1 MNIDKLTAKAGRI
14 ALRRSSGR
22 SSGRWITV
30 NLALLAF
37 RHLPADQGRRLRA
50 LADELARQP
59 RHVRRLDEI
68 RRIVGDLLAK
78 ARTFGARMSERM
90 MAERAAR
97 RKLVQTWQDVLRE
110 DEDDPWNRLVE
121 TRGLLGLDGQEVWA

>member
-1 MNIDKLTAKAGRI
+1 MKLDKLTAKAGRI

-37 RHLPADQGRRLRA
+37 RHLPADQGKRLRA
-50 LADELARQP
+50 LADELSRQP
-59 RHVRRLDEI
+59 RHVKRLDEI

-78 ARTFGARMSERM
+78 ARTFGARMSDRM
-90 MAERAAR
+90 LTERAAR
-97 RKLVQTWQDVLRE
+97 RTAERVRQRMAQEMERE
-110 DEDDPWNRLVE
+110 RRDEIRIAGWRDLIEAR
-121 TRGLLGLDGQEVWA
+121 A